1 MQGGV
6 NTLMAGMNHARKERA
21 SYSRAGYVGAYHAQE
36 ERELYIAK
44 APAGSLQDDL
54 KDYNRIG
61 YRSERPWNET
71 PEPLFETKK
80 AQPPKYKAAPAKQKK
95 RTFAQWVIYQARQDR
110 MGAMVCT
117 GLLCAML
124 MMVVV
129 WGGEMVQG
137 VQLNEAGA
145 NALAQWMM
153 TTDTQALIENVGL
166 REFGEPIFSLPT
178 DNLLFAGKIAA
189 ATPASKTIRLAV
201 ESTILDSGLTDELLP
216 TFQQAYQYEVTVTQG
231 PAAAVL
237 NAARSGYADLILLEA
252 GDPVTALV
260 TEGFARTVP
269 GLMGE
274 QLRICSMQYLLCGP
288 REDPAKVADRASV
301 GESFAAIAAG
311 EFRFTCPGDG
321 SPAHRLAHQFWPA
334 STQFGSWYVDA
345 DMAMGPSLVMSDIE
359 GGYILTDKLTWLIFS
374 QADGII

>member
-1 MQGGV
+1 M
-6 NTLMAGMNHARKERA
+6 RK
-21 SYSRAGYVGAYHAQE
+21 
-36 ERELYIAK
+36 LL
-44 APAGSLQDDL
+44 SLIL
-54 KDYNRIG
+54 C
-61 YRSERPWNET
+61 
-71 PEPLFETKK
+71 LCL
-80 AQPPKYKAAPAKQKK
+80 AA
-95 RTFAQWVIYQARQDR
+95 
-110 MGAMVCT
+110 
-117 GLLCAML
+117 GLLAGCTEEESESPTLPPRTNFSQATEAPEETAEPTVPATEAPMQTVAL
-124 MMVVV
+124 RDRDIALRKTYVLVPIATNAPFLA
-129 WGGEMVQG
+129 QG
-137 VQLNEAGA
+137 VKLNEAGA

-153 TTDTQALIENVGL
+153 TADTQALIENVGL

-252 GDPVTALV
+252 GDPVTTLV

-288 REDPAKVADRASV
+288 REDPAKVADWASV